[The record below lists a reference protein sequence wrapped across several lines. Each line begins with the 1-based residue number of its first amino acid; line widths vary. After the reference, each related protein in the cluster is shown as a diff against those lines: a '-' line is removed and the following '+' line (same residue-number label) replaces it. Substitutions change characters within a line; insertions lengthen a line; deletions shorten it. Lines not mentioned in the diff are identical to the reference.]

1 MMKEVF
7 ACPVLILCLLS
18 LTNCKTSPA
27 KNKEPEKVSIS
38 ATDSIEVKLEMV
50 TTAIE
55 APVELNVPSDG
66 SKRRL
71 ITDNSG
77 KIWILKNDTLVSKPF
92 FNIHDKL
99 GKQEKNSPIGSISSV
114 AFHPRFSTNC
124 RFYVCYN
131 APSRI
136 NAKGGKLVVS
146 EFSTN
151 TNNPDL
157 ADLES
162 EYRVFELEGKNIGA
176 NVAQIVFGPDG
187 YLYISIGDD
196 KIADSTYIYH
206 AQDLDYLNG
215 KLLRIDVD
223 RKPYAIPS
231 DNPYV
236 HTKNARPE
244 IWASGFRKMW
254 RFSFDPET
262 DQLFGG
268 DVGELQEEEINIV
281 EKGANY
287 GWPLKEGKSMGDK
300 IDSTNTSIL
309 TAPIYNYPRN
319 VGICIIGGRFY
330 YGKEIPLLKNKYVFA
345 DFNGSIFALVKN
357 EKEDWIRQPVKMTNK
372 PGGVFLI
379 CGLNVD
385 ENNELYVMGFLNS
398 EAGSKG
404 VVYKIVKA

>member
-1 MMKEVF
+1 MKEVLVCLV
-7 ACPVLILCLLS
+7 AIMCLLCFS
-18 LTNCKTSPA
+18 DCNTSPS
-27 KNKEPEKVSIS
+27 KSKDPEKLKVS

-50 TTAIE
+50 SNAIE
-55 APVELNVPSDG
+55 APVELNVPGDG
-66 SKRRL
+66 SQRKF

-77 KIWILKNDTLVSKPF
+77 KIWILQNDTLVPKPF

-114 AFHPRFSTNC
+114 AFHPRFSTNNK
-124 RFYVCYN
+124 FYVCYN
-131 APSRI
+131 APSGI

-151 TNNPDL
+151 TNNPDR

-162 EYRVFELEGKNIGA
+162 EYRVFEMEGINIGA
-176 NVAQIVFGPDG
+176 NLAQILFGPDG
-187 YLYISIGDD
+187 YLYISVGDD
-196 KIADSTYIYH
+196 KIGDSAYLYH
-206 AQDLDYLNG
+206 AQDLDHFNG

-223 RKPYAIPS
+223 MRPYAIPS

-236 HTKNARPE
+236 NTKNAKPE

-254 RFSFDPET
+254 RYSFDPET

-281 EKGANY
+281 KKGSNY
-287 GWPLKEGKSMGDK
+287 GWPLKEGKSVGDK
-300 IDSTNTSIL
+300 PDSNNTSIL
-309 TAPIYNYPRN
+309 TSPIYNYPRN
-319 VGICIIGGRFY
+319 VGICIIGGHFY
-330 YGKEIPLLKNKYVFA
+330 HGKGIPPLNEKYVFA
-345 DFNGSIFALVKN
+345 DFNGSIFALIENDKDN
-357 EKEDWIRQPVKMTNK
+357 WTRIPVKIVNK
-372 PGGVFLI
+372 PGGVLLI

-385 ENNELYVMGFLNS
+385 ENNELFVLGFLNS

-404 VVYKIVKA
+404 VVYKMVKA